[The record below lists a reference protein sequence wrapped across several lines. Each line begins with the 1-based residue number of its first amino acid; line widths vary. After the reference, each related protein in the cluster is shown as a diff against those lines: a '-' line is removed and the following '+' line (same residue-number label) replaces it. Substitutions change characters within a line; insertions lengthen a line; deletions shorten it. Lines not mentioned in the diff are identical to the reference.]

1 MKIKKEKG
9 FRKIE
14 IIDPDLE
21 IVRYPSVSIF
31 NIKCTI
37 CLIIFGFI
45 FLLFIF
51 SEIYYLF
58 SGENNLK
65 LINNNNKKKRIKN
78 DYNLQMHNNAN
89 NNIKVSNNNYN
100 INKGAYDIYTKK
112 FDLVKKPKISTIII
126 VNDGNEDIGR
136 LFESI
141 QGQTLIDIEI
151 NVVDDCINNYNSSFL
166 MYDKIKLN
174 DKRIK
179 IIKYKNNVGK
189 LQKRIDGI
197 NNSNGE
203 YILFIEAN
211 DFFISNNVLENIY
224 NNSTEDKIDI
234 LEFKSYHYLQC
245 SESLPIYQPE
255 LFDIMYFDKDNFF
268 QMKQFHIEGK
278 IINTKFLKKVIKK
291 IDNFYINKKIY
302 GFEESM
308 LLFIMFQNAESFKLL
323 RINGLNNNCNV
334 CDLNMDVISET
345 IKKDLL
351 LYLKFMVQ
359 YSNDVPEA
367 RLAAN
372 LFINYVINKGI
383 TFSNK
388 NNLKL
393 LNDTI
398 NLYLNCEKIGE
409 LELNRIKA
417 YQNRIYNTEEEENE
431 KQLR

>member
-1 MKIKKEKG
+1 MRIKREKG

-14 IIDPDLE
+14 IIDPDSE

-37 CLIIFGFI
+37 CLIICGFI
-45 FLLFIF
+45 ILLFIF

-58 SGENNLK
+58 SRENNLK
-65 LINNNNKKKRIKN
+65 LINNNKKKKIKN
-78 DYNLQMHNNAN
+78 DYNLQMHNNADN
-89 NNIKVSNNNYN
+89 NKDVSNNN
-100 INKGAYDIYTKK
+100 KGTNDIYTKK
-112 FDLVKKPKISTIII
+112 FDLVKKPKISIII
-126 VNDGNEDIGR
+126 VVNDGNEDIGR

-151 NVVDDCINNYNSSFL
+151 NVVDDCINNYNNSFL

-174 DKRIK
+174 DKRIQ

-197 NNSNGE
+197 NNSKGK

-224 NNSTEDKIDI
+224 NKATEDKIDI

-245 SESLPIYQPE
+245 RESSPIYQPE
-255 LFDIMYFDKDNFF
+255 LFDVMYFDKDNFF
-268 QMKQFHIEGK
+268 QMRQFHIEGK
-278 IINTKFLKKVIKK
+278 IIRTKFLKNIIKK
-291 IDNFYINKKIY
+291 IDNFYINNKIY

-308 LLFIMFQNAESFKLL
+308 LLFIMFQNAESFELL
-323 RINGLNNNCNV
+323 RIQGLNNNCNV
-334 CDLNMDVISET
+334 CDLNMDVNSEP

-359 YSNDVPEA
+359 YSNDVPET
-367 RLAAN
+367 RLSAN
-372 LFINYVINKGI
+372 LFINNVIDKGI

-388 NNLKL
+388 NNIKL
-393 LNDTI
+393 LNDTM

-409 LELNRIKA
+409 LELKRIKA
-417 YQNRIYNTEEEENE
+417 YQNHIYSIEEEEENE